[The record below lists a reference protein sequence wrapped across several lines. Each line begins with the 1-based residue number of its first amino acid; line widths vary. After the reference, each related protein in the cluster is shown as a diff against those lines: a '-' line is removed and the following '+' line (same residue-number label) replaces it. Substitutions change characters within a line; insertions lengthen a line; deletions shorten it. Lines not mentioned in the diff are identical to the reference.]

1 MPRNATRQSRIAQ
14 EDHDDDHDGKPTQIR
29 RGVGEWPA
37 TRTAVAPTSSPFA
50 AGAAAKPRRVA
61 APKIDFDAVEIDRG
75 IPIPP
80 PRTAGGGYAQLLAR
94 LSPGDSVLLPS
105 RNANGLVSAI
115 KKAKRM
121 AAIRK
126 VDEHSARVWLVE

>member
-14 EDHDDDHDGKPTQIR
+14 DDDDDASGKPMQIR

-37 TRTAVAPTSSPFA
+37 TRTAVAPTRSPFD

-61 APKIDFDAVEIDRG
+61 APKIDFDAVEIEHG

-105 RNANGLVSAI
+105 RNANGLVAAL
-115 KKAKRM
+115 KKAKRK
-121 AAIRK
+121 AAIRN